1 MGATVPSHFRGFVFR
16 GAERAHLVVLEARE
30 CHAVRLEEGR
40 SEVAFA
46 GRAPSV
52 DLRTSCEGRDVG
64 TLFALRGSRDVI
76 LRNLVLLVVFREGPF
91 A

>member
-30 CHAVRLEEGR
+30 CHAVRLEEGHP
-40 SEVAFA
+40 EVAFA
-46 GRAPSV
+46 GRAASV
-52 DLRTSCEGRDVG
+52 DLRTSCEGRDVA

-76 LRNLVLLVVFREGPF
+76 LRNLALLGLLQEDPL